1 MTAAG
6 LRRAALLLGTCALIA
21 IGALTLIER
30 LTRERIAEARAAN
43 ERAALAVVLPP
54 TRYDND
60 PITDSVWVRA
70 PRWLG
75 REAPARI
82 WRGRLGERPSAL
94 AMETTA
100 AEGYSGAIELL
111 LGVDSAG
118 SVIAAR
124 VTRHAETPGLGDPIE
139 RERSD
144 WIDGFTGRS
153 LADTPQPRWTVRR
166 EGGDFDSFSGATITP
181 RAVARGLGR
190 TLAFLQ
196 RHGEAI
202 WAAEP
207 SARLHFED
215 APDAPDA
222 RD

>member
-1 MTAAG
+1 MTSAG
-6 LRRAALLLGTCALIA
+6 LRRAALLLGACALIA
-21 IGALTLIER
+21 IGALTVVER
-30 LTRERIAEARAAN
+30 LTRERIDEARAAA
-43 ERAALAVVLPP
+43 ERAALAVVLPQ
-54 TRYDND
+54 TAYDND
-60 PITDSVWVRA
+60 PIADSVWVRA
-70 PRWLG
+70 PQWLG
-75 REAPARI
+75 RDTSARI
-82 WRGRLGERPSAL
+82 WRGRRGDAPSAL

-100 AEGYSGAIELL
+100 PEGYSGDIELL
-111 LGVDSAG
+111 LGVDASG
-118 SVIAAR
+118 EVIAAR

-144 WIDGFTGRS
+144 WIEGFAGRS
-153 LADTPQPRWTVRR
+153 LANTPLPRWTVRR

-181 RAVARGLGR
+181 RAVTRGLGR

-215 APDAPDA
+215 APDA

>member
-1 MTAAG
+1 MSAAG
-6 LRRAALLLGTCALIA
+6 LRRAALLLGACALIA
-21 IGALTLIER
+21 IGALTVVDYA
-30 LTRERIAEARAAN
+30 TQTPIARVRA
-43 ERAALAVVLPP
+43 ELQRAALAEVLPP
-54 TRYDND
+54 ARYDND
-60 PITDSVWVRA
+60 PLQDSVRVLA
-70 PRWLG
+70 PQWLG
-75 REAPARI
+75 RDTPVRV
-82 WRGRLGERPSAL
+82 WRGRLGEAPSAL

-100 AEGYSGAIELL
+100 PEGYSGAIELL
-111 LGVDSAG
+111 LGVDAAG
-118 SVIAAR
+118 EVIAAR

-144 WIDGFTGRS
+144 WIEGFAGRS

-207 SARLHFED
+207 GARLHFED
-215 APDAPDA
+215 APDA

>member
-1 MTAAG
+1 MNPAG
-6 LRRAALLLGTCALIA
+6 LRRAALLLGACALIA
-21 IGALTLIER
+21 IGALTVVER
-30 LTRERIAEARAAN
+30 LTRERIEEARAAA
-43 ERAALAVVLPP
+43 ERAALAAVLPP
-54 TRYDND
+54 ARYNND
-60 PITDSVWVRA
+60 PLQDSVLVRA
-70 PRWLG
+70 PQWLG
-75 REAPARI
+75 RDTPVRI
-82 WRGRLGERPSAL
+82 WRGRLGEAPSAL

-100 AEGYSGAIELL
+100 PEGYSGAIELL
-111 LGVDSAG
+111 LGVDTAG
-118 SVIAAR
+118 TVIAAR

-144 WIDGFTGRS
+144 WIEGFNGRG
-153 LADTPQPRWTVRR
+153 LADTPQQRWTVRR

-207 SARLHFED
+207 GARLHFED
-215 APDAPDA
+215 APDAPD
-222 RD
+222 

>member
-6 LRRAALLLGTCALIA
+6 LRRAALLLGGCALVA

-30 LTRERIAEARAAN
+30 LTRAPIADARAAA

-54 TRYDND
+54 ERYDND
-60 PITDSVWVRA
+60 PIADSIRVRA
-70 PRWLG
+70 PQWLG
-75 REAPARI
+75 RDAPARI
-82 WRGRLGERPSAL
+82 WRGRLDGKPRAL

-100 AEGYSGAIELL
+100 PDGYGGAIELL
-111 LGVDSAG
+111 LGVDASGA
-118 SVIAAR
+118 VIAAR

-144 WIDGFTGRS
+144 WIEGFAGRD
-153 LADTPQPRWTVRR
+153 LANTSQPRWTVRR
-166 EGGDFDSFSGATITP
+166 DGGDFDQFSGATITP

-196 RHGEAI
+196 RHGDTL

-207 SARLHFED
+207 DARLEFND
-215 APDAPDA
+215 APDP
-222 RD
+222 RH

>member
-1 MTAAG
+1 MSGAG
-6 LRRAALLLGTCALIA
+6 LRRAALLLGACALIA
-21 IGALTLIER
+21 IGALSVVER
-30 LTRERIAEARAAN
+30 LTRERIENARAAA

-54 TRYDND
+54 TRYNND
-60 PITDSVWVRA
+60 PIADSVWVRA
-70 PRWLG
+70 PQWLG

-82 WRGRLGERPSAL
+82 WRGRLGDRPSAL

-100 AEGYSGAIELL
+100 PEGYSGDIELL
-111 LGVDSAG
+111 LGVDAAG
-118 SVIAAR
+118 TVIAAR

-144 WIDGFTGRS
+144 WIESYNGRS
-153 LADTPQPRWTVRR
+153 LGDTPLPRWTVRR
-166 EGGDFDSFSGATITP
+166 EGGDFDSFSGATLTP
-181 RAVARGLGR
+181 RAIARGLGR

-207 SARLHFED
+207 GARLHFED
-215 APDAPDA
+215 APDA

>member
-6 LRRAALLLGTCALIA
+6 LRRAALLLAACALIA
-21 IGALTLIER
+21 IGALTLVER
-30 LTRERIAEARAAN
+30 LTRARIAEARAAA

-60 PITDSVWVRA
+60 PLQDSVLVLA
-70 PRWLG
+70 PQWLG
-75 REAPARI
+75 RDTSVRV
-82 WRGRLGERPSAL
+82 WRGRLGEAPSAL

-100 AEGYSGAIELL
+100 PEGYSGAIELL
-111 LGVDSAG
+111 LGVDAAG
-118 SVIAAR
+118 TVIAAR

-144 WIDGFTGRS
+144 WIEGFAERS
-153 LADTPQPRWTVRR
+153 LANTPPPRWTVRR
-166 EGGDFDSFSGATITP
+166 EGGDFDSFSGATVTP

-202 WAAEP
+202 WAAAP
-207 SARLHFED
+207 GSTLQFED
-215 APDAPDA
+215 APDA

>member
-1 MTAAG
+1 MSAAA
-6 LRRAALLLGTCALIA
+6 LRRAALLLGACALIA
-21 IGALTLIER
+21 IGALTVVER
-30 LTRERIAEARAAN
+30 LTRERIDEARAAA

-60 PITDSVWVRA
+60 PIADSVWVRA
-70 PRWLG
+70 PQWLG
-75 REAPARI
+75 RDAPVRI
-82 WRGRLGERPSAL
+82 WRGRLGDAPRAL

-100 AEGYSGAIELL
+100 PEGYSGAIELL
-111 LGVDSAG
+111 LGVDAAG
-118 SVIAAR
+118 TVIAAR

-144 WIDGFTGRS
+144 WIEGFAGRS
-153 LADTPQPRWTVRR
+153 LANTPQPRWTVRR
-166 EGGDFDSFSGATITP
+166 EGGDFDSFSGATVTP
-181 RAVARGLGR
+181 RAVTRGLGR

-207 SARLHFED
+207 GAQLHFED
-215 APDAPDA
+215 APDAPG
-222 RD
+222 

>member
-1 MTAAG
+1 MTSAG
-6 LRRAALLLGTCALIA
+6 LRRAALLLGSCALIA
-21 IGALTLIER
+21 IGALTLVER
-30 LTRERIAEARAAN
+30 LTRARIAEARAAA

-54 TRYDND
+54 MRYDND
-60 PITDSVWVRA
+60 PIADSVWVRA
-70 PRWLG
+70 PQWLG
-75 REAPARI
+75 RDTPARI
-82 WRGRLGERPSAL
+82 WRGRRGDAPSAL

-100 AEGYSGAIELL
+100 PEGYSGAIELL
-111 LGVDSAG
+111 LGVDASG
-118 SVIAAR
+118 EVIAAR

-144 WIDGFTGRS
+144 WIEGFARRS
-153 LADTPQPRWTVRR
+153 LANTPPPRWAVRR

-190 TLAFLQ
+190 TLVFLQ

-202 WAAEP
+202 WVAAP
-207 SARLHFED
+207 GSTLQFED
-215 APDAPDA
+215 APDA

>member
-1 MTAAG
+1 MSVAG
-6 LRRAALLLGTCALIA
+6 LRRAALLLGACALIA
-21 IGALTLIER
+21 IGALTIVER
-30 LTRERIAEARAAN
+30 LTRERIEEARAAA

-60 PITDSVWVRA
+60 PLKDSVLVRA
-70 PRWLG
+70 PQWLD
-75 REAPARI
+75 RDTPARI
-82 WRGRLGERPSAL
+82 WRGRRGDAPSAL
-94 AMETTA
+94 AMEITA
-100 AEGYSGAIELL
+100 AEGYSGDIELL
-111 LGVDSAG
+111 LGVDAAG
-118 SVIAAR
+118 TVIAAR

-139 RERSD
+139 RQRSD
-144 WIDGFTGRS
+144 WIEGFNGRS
-153 LADTPQPRWTVRR
+153 LDDTPLPRWTVRR
-166 EGGDFDSFSGATITP
+166 EGGDFDGFSGATITP

-207 SARLHFED
+207 GASLHFED
-215 APDAPDA
+215 APDA

>member
-6 LRRAALLLGTCALIA
+6 LRRSALLLGGCALLA
-21 IGALTLIER
+21 IGALSLMER
-30 LTRERIAEARAAN
+30 LTRGPIAEARDAA

-54 TRYDND
+54 ARYDND
-60 PITDSVWVRA
+60 PLSDSIRVLA

-75 REAPARI
+75 RDTPVRV
-82 WRGRLGERPSAL
+82 WRGRLGDQPSVL

-100 AEGYSGAIELL
+100 PEGYSGDIELL
-111 LGVDSAG
+111 LGVDASAT
-118 SVIAAR
+118 VIAAR

-139 RERSD
+139 RKRSD
-144 WIDGFTGRS
+144 WIDSFADRK
-153 LADTPQPRWTVRR
+153 LASTPLPRWTVRR
-166 EGGDFDSFSGATITP
+166 EGGDFDQFSGATITP

-196 RHGEAI
+196 RHGDAV

-207 SARLHFED
+207 DARLVFED
-215 APDAPDA
+215 APDALD
-222 RD
+222 

>member
-1 MTAAG
+1 MNPTG
-6 LRRAALLLGTCALIA
+6 LRRAALLLGACALIA
-21 IGALTLIER
+21 IGALTVVER
-30 LTRERIAEARAAN
+30 LTRERIEQARAAA
-43 ERAALAVVLPP
+43 ERAALAAVLPP
-54 TRYDND
+54 ARYDND
-60 PITDSVWVRA
+60 PLKDSVLVLA
-70 PRWLG
+70 PQWLG
-75 REAPARI
+75 RDTPVRV
-82 WRGRLGERPSAL
+82 WRGRLGEAPSAL

-100 AEGYSGAIELL
+100 PEGYSGAIELL
-111 LGVDSAG
+111 LGVDAAG
-118 SVIAAR
+118 TVIAAR

-144 WIDGFTGRS
+144 WIEGFNGRG
-153 LADTPQPRWTVRR
+153 LADTPQQRWTVRR

-207 SARLHFED
+207 GARLSFED
-215 APDAPDA
+215 APDALD
-222 RD
+222 

>member
-6 LRRAALLLGTCALIA
+6 LRRSALLLGSCALLA
-21 IGALTLIER
+21 IGALSLIER
-30 LTRERIAEARAAN
+30 LTRGPIADARSAA

-54 TRYDND
+54 ASYDND
-60 PITDSVWVRA
+60 PINDVVQVHA

-75 REAPARI
+75 RDAAARI
-82 WRGRLGERPSAL
+82 WRGRLGGQPSAL

-100 AEGYSGAIELL
+100 TEGYSGDIELL
-111 LGVDSAG
+111 LGVDVGG

-144 WIDGFTGRS
+144 WIDAFNGRS
-153 LADTPQPRWTVRR
+153 LDNPPLPRWTVRR
-166 EGGDFDSFSGATITP
+166 DGGEFDQFSGATVTP

-190 TLAFLQ
+190 TLTFLQ
-196 RHGEAI
+196 RHGDAV
-202 WAAEP
+202 WAAAP
-207 SARLHFED
+207 GATLRFED
-215 APDAPDA
+215 APDAPD
-222 RD
+222 

>member
-1 MTAAG
+1 MSAAG
-6 LRRAALLLGTCALIA
+6 LRRAALLLGACALIA
-21 IGALTLIER
+21 IGALTVVER
-30 LTRERIAEARAAN
+30 LTRARIEQARAAA
-43 ERAALAVVLPP
+43 ERAALAAVLPP
-54 TRYDND
+54 ARYDND
-60 PITDSVWVRA
+60 PLQDSVLVLA
-70 PRWLG
+70 PQWLG
-75 REAPARI
+75 RDTPVRI
-82 WRGRLGERPSAL
+82 WRGRLGEAPSAL

-100 AEGYSGAIELL
+100 PEGYSGAIELL
-111 LGVDSAG
+111 LGVDAAG
-118 SVIAAR
+118 TVIAAR

-144 WIDGFTGRS
+144 WIDGFNGRD
-153 LADTPQPRWTVRR
+153 LANTPQPRWTVRR

-207 SARLHFED
+207 GARLHFED
-215 APDAPDA
+215 APDAPD
-222 RD
+222 

>member
-1 MTAAG
+1 MNPTG
-6 LRRAALLLGTCALIA
+6 LRRAALLLGACALIA
-21 IGALTLIER
+21 IGALTVVER
-30 LTRERIAEARAAN
+30 LTRERIEQARAAA
-43 ERAALAVVLPP
+43 ERAALAAVLPP
-54 TRYDND
+54 ARYDND
-60 PITDSVWVRA
+60 PLQDSVLVLA
-70 PRWLG
+70 PQWLG
-75 REAPARI
+75 RDTPVRV
-82 WRGRLGERPSAL
+82 WRGRLGEAPSAL

-100 AEGYSGAIELL
+100 PEGYSGAIELL
-111 LGVDSAG
+111 LGVDAAG
-118 SVIAAR
+118 TVIAAR

-144 WIDGFTGRS
+144 WIEGFNGRG
-153 LADTPQPRWTVRR
+153 LADTPQQRWTVRR

-207 SARLHFED
+207 GARLSFED
-215 APDAPDA
+215 APDALD
-222 RD
+222 